1 MSPIFG
7 VRDLKT
13 TNINRSFVAM
23 SLNIKEQIALVRAL
37 PEDLRL
43 SEESYISE
51 EDFLNALAPKVAY
64 MLQYNSGVF
73 FQLLYKLDVLEP
85 KLKIA
90 MQQVDVPMAIAKL
103 ILERQIEKIV
113 SRREFPAKEAEDDE
127 LAW

>member
-1 MSPIFG
+1 
-7 VRDLKT
+7 
-13 TNINRSFVAM
+13 M
-23 SLNIKEQIALVRAL
+23 SLNDTEQKALVKAL

-43 SEESYISE
+43 NEESYISE

-90 MQQVDVPMAIAKL
+90 MQQEDVPMAIAKL
-103 ILERQIEKIV
+103 ILERQMEKII
-113 SRREFPAKEAEDDE
+113 SRRAFPAQKSEDED
-127 LAW
+127 LKW

>member
-1 MSPIFG
+1 
-7 VRDLKT
+7 
-13 TNINRSFVAM
+13 
-23 SLNIKEQIALVRAL
+23 
-37 PEDLRL
+37 
-43 SEESYISE
+43 
-51 EDFLNALAPKVAY
+51 
-64 MLQYNSGVF
+64 
-73 FQLLYKLDVLEP
+73 LDVLEP

>member
-1 MSPIFG
+1 
-7 VRDLKT
+7 
-13 TNINRSFVAM
+13 M
-23 SLNIKEQIALVRAL
+23 SLNDTEQKALVKAL

-51 EDFLNALAPKVAY
+51 EDFLNALMPKVAY
-64 MLQYNSGVF
+64 MLQYNSAVF

-90 MQQVDVPMAIAKL
+90 MQQEDVPMAIAKL

-113 SRREFPAKEAEDDE
+113 SRRLFPAQKSGDE
-127 LAW
+127 ELKW